1 MLERLVLYSIQKDIL
16 IKFQEFLVLKVQVFH
31 NRQRLKVIYI
41 TNKSTWQTIRDLLD
55 RARETNIEGPVAQYL
70 SVAKLQF
77 RFPEP
82 PIENFSYSTADQQ
95 LNRPGDFL
103 VKDTAFHITVA
114 PMPAVYEKCR
124 HNLDAGYRVCLLGPD
139 RLLAG
144 ARQNAELVVSGQ
156 IMVESIE
163 SFVSQNIDELSM
175 FSKDRLS
182 DGFRQLFEMYN
193 DRVDEVEVDKSML
206 LEIPPNLL

>member
-1 MLERLVLYSIQKDIL
+1 
-16 IKFQEFLVLKVQVFH
+16 
-31 NRQRLKVIYI
+31 
-41 TNKSTWQTIRDLLD
+41 
-55 RARETNIEGPVAQYL
+55 
-70 SVAKLQF
+70 
-77 RFPEP
+77 
-82 PIENFSYSTADQQ
+82 
-95 LNRPGDFL
+95 
-103 VKDTAFHITVA
+103 
-114 PMPAVYEKCR
+114 MPAVYEKCR
-124 HNLDAGYRVCLLGPD
+124 NNPDAGYRVCLLVPD

-163 SFVSQNIDELSM
+163 SFVSQNIEELSM